1 MVEITRSR
9 FTQSQE
15 VFLYVFALCA
25 FQLYSYVGFGKTVC
39 RLLLF
44 AIIPITVFVCRK
56 TVFRTGMPQLF
67 NLMRWLWIVTFFSM
81 FMAWMFRG
89 QSIILGYRP
98 TAVALVFI
106 FFFYLYQTRP
116 PVEKL
121 EALIWVFG
129 FAYVILWL
137 YATTQLP
144 ARVFGFKEEMELTD
158 TSRGMERI
166 NFVGRLSMIF
176 AYFLAVNKFY
186 DTRKKFFILIAA
198 VLFVFIVL
206 QLTRQLILW
215 TGLVTIYYVWLKS
228 KGTLITIACVLIAI
242 GLAGVSLIKF
252 SDDSVV
258 GSLINISER
267 QAESQ
272 ASGEDDIRIV
282 EYRYMFTEHNKNVA
296 THLLGSGYAHGDST
310 YGRSVK
316 RLNETRRI
324 YFTDVGYGDM
334 YAITGLVG
342 LLLYLFLYYKC
353 LRVPLPQH
361 LHYVKM
367 FMLFLVFANITA
379 SWYHTADGQ
388 IAMSI
393 CVYVMLFYRS
403 AGKDVGLLSM
413 FKDCKA

>member
-1 MVEITRSR
+1 M
-9 FTQSQE
+9 
-15 VFLYVFALCA
+15 FALCA
-25 FQLYSYVGFGKTVC
+25 FQLYSYVGFGKYMC
-39 RLLLF
+39 KLPLL

-81 FMAWMFRG
+81 FMAWMFRD
-89 QSIILGYRP
+89 QSVIFGYLV
-98 TAVALVFI
+98 TASYLVFV

-121 EALIWVFG
+121 EALILVFG

-144 ARVFGFKEEMELTD
+144 ARVFGFKDEDIVD

-176 AYFLAVNKFY
+176 AYFLAVNKSY

-296 THLLGSGYAHGDST
+296 THLLGSGMAHGRSA
-310 YGRSVK
+310 YGKYVE

-324 YFTDVGYGDM
+324 YFSDVGYGDM
-334 YAITGLVG
+334 YAQTGLIG

-367 FMLFLVFANITA
+367 FVLFLVFANIA
-379 SWYHTADGQ
+379 ANWYAKVDGQ